1 MVELREITKEN
12 YEEILSLQVSK
23 EQRGF
28 VPTVTEALAQA
39 WVYRGTAYPF
49 AVYDD
54 GKPVGFIML
63 GYYEEKKQYTVW
75 KFLID
80 EKHQRKGYGKA
91 ALRAAIEWLQQTFR
105 VTEVFLGCAHENH
118 VAEKLYASLGFMRTG
133 VETETGFEM
142 RLCLSES
149 K

>member
-1 MVELREITKEN
+1 MVMLREITKEN

-23 EQRGF
+23 EQHGF
-28 VPTVTEALAQA
+28 VPSVTEALAQA
-39 WVYRGTAYPF
+39 WVYRDTAYPF
-49 AVYDD
+49 AVYAN
-54 GKPVGFIML
+54 GEPVGFIML

-80 EKHQRKGYGKA
+80 EKHQCKGYGKA

-118 VAEKLYASLGFMRTG
+118 VAEKLYASVGFIRTG
-133 VETETGFEM
+133 FETETGFEM
-142 RLCLSES
+142 RLCFSE
-149 K
+149 KE